1 MIRTVTKP
9 MRIDIITAV
18 PELLSGPL
26 NHSIPKR
33 AQEKGLLELHI
44 HNLHEYGIGKYRQI
58 DDYPFGG
65 GAGMVLKPEPLAAA
79 IEKLTQERKY
89 QQIIYTTPDGESF
102 KQPRATQLSLLEN
115 IIIICGHYKG
125 IDQRIRDQFVTLELS
140 LGDFVLSGGEI
151 AACAIT
157 DAVVR
162 LLPGVIGNEES
173 ALSDSFQDNLLAPPL
188 YTRPENFNGSSVPD
202 VLLSGNH
209 ANIET
214 WRLEQSIERT
224 QRLRPDLLNPNE

>member
-1 MIRTVTKP
+1 

-102 KQPRATQLSLLEN
+102 KQPRANQLSLLEN

-140 LGDFVLSGGEI
+140 LGDVVLSGGEI

-209 ANIET
+209 AKIET

>member
-26 NHSIPKR
+26 NQSIPKR

-102 KQPRATQLSLLEN
+102 KQPRANQLSLLEN

-209 ANIET
+209 AKIET